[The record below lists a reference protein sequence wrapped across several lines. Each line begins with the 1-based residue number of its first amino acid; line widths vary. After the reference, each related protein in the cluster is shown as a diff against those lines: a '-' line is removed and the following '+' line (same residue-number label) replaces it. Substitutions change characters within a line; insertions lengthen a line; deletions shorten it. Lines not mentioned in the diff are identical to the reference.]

1 MLDENKLISLMEN
14 FQGQKFQWVKT
25 NKLELLGKVV
35 LCKTIEPRGDR
46 FFAIFNDGSS
56 IDTAQLNT
64 SLMMLHGDM
73 EPLSRAEVESI
84 AGAARPTQKPAPTLS
99 AGPVPPAEVQPQA
112 PLPGQPVQ
120 FARAEP
126 SDAVKPN
133 MFEIFNSEP
142 TQLTIS
148 LNVKLPE
155 KKLLKMMY
163 ASAENKDEFLSELS
177 LYLHKMINNQV
188 IKKSMV
194 DLLAPPMPKPKGQDR
209 PSVNLTEIDE
219 SK

>member
-99 AGPVPPAEVQPQA
+99 AGPVPPAAAQPQT
-112 PLPGQPVQ
+112 PPPGQSVQ

-126 SDAVKPN
+126 NDVVKPN

-177 LYLHKMINNQV
+177 LYLQKMINNQV

-194 DLLAPPMPKPKGQDR
+194 DLLAPPMPKPKDQDR